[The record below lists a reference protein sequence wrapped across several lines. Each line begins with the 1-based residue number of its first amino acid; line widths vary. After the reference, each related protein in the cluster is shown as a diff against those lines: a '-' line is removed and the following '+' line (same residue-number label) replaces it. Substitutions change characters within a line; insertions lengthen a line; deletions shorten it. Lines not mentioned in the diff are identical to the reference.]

1 MNSLKDK
8 IQNFDYYEKEFD
20 TWEPTEIIIDENRAF
35 WMLKKPDSECRKV
48 YMFRD
53 RYMIFVYGDY
63 GNFCFDQMTWMG
75 SVYNLAYDNIGYQ
88 FSKLSHDSKDALKA
102 FDTDTCVDDLGEWF
116 IETLEELKDD
126 YNIENPDETAKSI
139 FQYIKENDCIFF
151 YDEEELCEKFNC
163 YEYMDLVQ
171 FVNDAYCNCGDE
183 YDWVSYLRET
193 NLGDFE
199 DECESSL
206 WNAGRKVSQS
216 YYISMYALQV
226 CRDKLEEKQNDHN
239 IKCR

>member
-1 MNSLKDK
+1 MSDLKDK
-8 IQNFDYYEKEFD
+8 IQNFEYYEKEFA

-35 WMLKKPDSECRKV
+35 WMLKKPDSEYRKV
-48 YMFRD
+48 CMFRD

-63 GNFCFDQMTWMG
+63 GSFCFDQMTWIG
-75 SVYNLAYDNIGYQ
+75 NVYNLEYDNLGYQ

-102 FDTDTCVDDLGEWF
+102 FDTDVCIEELEEWF
-116 IETLEELKDD
+116 IDTLEELKDN
-126 YNIENPDETAKSI
+126 YNLEDSGEIAKSI
-139 FQYIKENDCIFF
+139 FQYIKENSHIW
-151 YDEEELCEKFNC
+151 YDEEELCEIYDC
-163 YEYMDLVQ
+163 HEYMDLIN
-171 FVNDAYCNCGDE
+171 FVHGAYCNCDDE
-183 YDWVSYLRET
+183 YDWVSYLRKS

-226 CRDKLEEKQNDHN
+226 CRDKMKKVGE
-239 IKCR
+239 

>member
-1 MNSLKDK
+1 MTELKDK
-8 IQNFDYYEKEFD
+8 MQNFEYYEKEFSA
-20 TWEPTEIIIDENRAF
+20 WEPTEIIIAENRAF
-35 WMLKKPDSECRKV
+35 WMLKKPDSEYRKV
-48 YMFRD
+48 CMFRD
-53 RYMIFVYGDY
+53 GYMMFVYGDY
-63 GNFCFDQMTWMG
+63 GNFCFDQMTWIG
-75 SVYNLAYDNIGYQ
+75 SVYNLEYDNLGYQ
-88 FSKLSHDSKDALKA
+88 FSKLSHDSKEALKA
-102 FDTDTCVDDLGEWF
+102 FDADTCIDDLEEWF
-116 IETLEELKDD
+116 IDTLAELKDD
-126 YNIENPDETAKSI
+126 YHIENPDKIAKAI

-171 FVNDAYCNCGDE
+171 FVNNAYCNCDDE
-183 YDWVSYLRET
+183 YDWISYLRES

-226 CRDKLEEKQNDHN
+226 CRDKLEEK
-239 IKCR
+239 

>member
-1 MNSLKDK
+1 MSNLIDK
-8 IQNFDYYEKEFD
+8 IQNFEYYEKEFD

-35 WMLKKPDSECRKV
+35 WMLKKPDSECRKAC
-48 YMFRD
+48 MFRD
-53 RYMIFVYGDY
+53 RYMVFVYGDY
-63 GNFCFDQMTWMG
+63 GNFCFNQMTWIG

-88 FSKLSHDSKDALKA
+88 FSKLSRDSKDALKA
-102 FDTDTCVDDLGEWF
+102 FDTDTCIEDLEEWF
-116 IETLEELKDD
+116 IETLRELKDD
-126 YNIENPDETAKSI
+126 YSIENPDQTAKAI

-163 YEYMDLVQ
+163 YEYMDLIQ

-183 YDWVSYLRET
+183 YDWVSYLHES

-199 DECESSL
+199 DECESEL

-226 CRDKLEEKQNDHN
+226 CRDKLEERND
-239 IKCR
+239 

>member
-1 MNSLKDK
+1 MTELKDK
-8 IQNFDYYEKEFD
+8 MQNFEYYEKEFS
-20 TWEPTEIIIDENRAF
+20 TWEPTEIIIDESRAF
-35 WMLKKPDSECRKV
+35 WMLKKPDSEYRKV
-48 YMFRD
+48 CMFRD
-53 RYMIFVYGDY
+53 RYMVFVYGDY
-63 GNFCFDQMTWMG
+63 GNFCFDQMTWIG
-75 SVYNLAYDNIGYQ
+75 SVYNLEYDNLGYQ
-88 FSKLSHDSKDALKA
+88 FSKLSHDSKEALKA
-102 FDTDTCVDDLGEWF
+102 FDADTCIDDLEGWF
-116 IETLEELKDD
+116 IDTLAELKDD
-126 YNIENPDETAKSI
+126 YHIENPDKIAKAI

-171 FVNDAYCNCGDE
+171 FVNNAYCNCDDE
-183 YDWVSYLRET
+183 YDWISYLRES

-226 CRDKLEEKQNDHN
+226 CRDKLEEK
-239 IKCR
+239 

>member
-48 YMFRD
+48 CMFRD

-63 GNFCFDQMTWMG
+63 GNFCFDQMTWIG

-88 FSKLSHDSKDALKA
+88 FSKLSRDSKDALKA
-102 FDTDTCVDDLGEWF
+102 FDTDTCIEDLEEWF

-126 YNIENPDETAKSI
+126 YNIENPDEIAKSI

-151 YDEEELCEKFNC
+151 YDEEELCKKYDCF
-163 YEYMDLVQ
+163 EYMDLVQ
-171 FVNDAYCNCGDE
+171 FVNNAYCNCDDE
-183 YDWVSYLRET
+183 YDWISYLRES

-199 DECESSL
+199 DKCESSL

-216 YYISMYALQV
+216 YYINMYALQV
-226 CRDKLEEKQNDHN
+226 CRDKLEEKAER
-239 IKCR
+239 I